1 MKKIRRKVNKP
12 LLYFVFFVFASVT
25 VGYAALSTTLSITG
39 KGTLSKNSW
48 DIHFENLVI
57 VDNGAS
63 AVTTAPT
70 IDSTKTKVSFNI
82 TLSKPGDSYEFTV
95 DAVNK
100 GTIDAMLSGFSATS
114 LTTNQQKY
122 LTYTVTYGD
131 GATISTKDYLKKG
144 TSETIRV
151 RVRFRDD
158 LTATDLPSS
167 AETLNLIATLT
178 YVQADSTAKARSTP
192 SILCKRA
199 TTLHTTMCQGAPCLD
214 AGYRIESTHLE
225 VGKEITYGQLGTS
238 GKLAAGDAF
247 DCDVNGDGTYDSSTE
262 RFYYLTDLD
271 SNTATLIYYNFTYG
285 ENNTNGLMPP
295 SIYYNNNN
303 DLAYQTKNGPVT
315 AKNSLPSITD
325 WSNVSLVKP
334 IRNITNGS
342 GTTIVQNFSYSGYAA
357 RLVSRNEILASCP
370 NASTLNGVFACVF
383 LLESSTFDSP
393 SAIPPLYILTET
405 VYDDSTPYT
414 INAAD
419 GQLQNSTSG
428 GLKPVIEVPKS
439 RISY

>member
-63 AVTTAPT
+63 VVTTAPT

-114 LTTNQQKY
+114 LTTDQQKY

-151 RVRFRDD
+151 RVRFKDD

-167 AETLNLIATLT
+167 AETLNLTATFV
-178 YVQADSTAKARSTP
+178 YVQADSTAKERAKP
-192 SILCKRA
+192 SILCIRDNTA
-199 TTLHTTMCQGAPCLD
+199 TSEDLM
-214 AGYRIESTHLE
+214 
-225 VGKEITYGQLGTS
+225 LGD
-238 GKLAAGDAF
+238 KLY
-247 DCDVNGDGTYDSSTE
+247 CDVNGDGTYNESTE
-262 RFYYLTDLD
+262 IFYYLKDLD
-271 SNTATLIYYNFTYG
+271 SDSTSAVLIY
-285 ENNTNGLMPP
+285 NNVTSSDYVAYSKTNTL
-295 SIYYNNNN
+295 
-303 DLAYQTKNGPVT
+303 NGPT
-315 AKNSLPSITD
+315 IASKYLPTISE
-325 WSNVSLVKP
+325 WPNVSLTKA
-334 IRNITNGS
+334 IRDIKSQDSDFIIKGFN
-342 GTTIVQNFSYSGYAA
+342 YSGYAA
-357 RLVSRNEILASCP
+357 RLPSLSEVESCANESNCPITGVIWLETPKTQSNALYLFAPSLGYNQIRDDDVTSLTAS
-370 NASTLNGVFACVF
+370 VM
-383 LLESSTFDSP
+383 
-393 SAIPPLYILTET
+393 
-405 VYDDSTPYT
+405 
-414 INAAD
+414 
-419 GQLQNSTSG
+419 
-428 GLKPVIEVPKS
+428 PVIEVPKS

>member
-63 AVTTAPT
+63 VVTTAPT

-82 TLSKPGDSYEFTV
+82 TLSKPGDTYEFTV

-114 LTTNQQKY
+114 LTTDQQKY
-122 LTYTVTYGD
+122 LTYTVTYSD

-151 RVRFRDD
+151 RVRFKDD

-167 AETLNLIATLT
+167 AETLNLTATFV
-178 YVQADSTAKARSTP
+178 YVQADSTAKERAKP
-192 SILCKRA
+192 SILCIRDNTA
-199 TTLHTTMCQGAPCLD
+199 TSEDLM
-214 AGYRIESTHLE
+214 
-225 VGKEITYGQLGTS
+225 LGD
-238 GKLAAGDAF
+238 KLY
-247 DCDVNGDGTYDSSTE
+247 CDVNGDGTYNESTE
-262 RFYYLTDLD
+262 IFYYLKDLD
-271 SNTATLIYYNFTYG
+271 SDFTSAVLIY
-285 ENNTNGLMPP
+285 NNVTSPDYVAYSKTNTL
-295 SIYYNNNN
+295 
-303 DLAYQTKNGPVT
+303 NGPT
-315 AKNSLPSITD
+315 IASKYLPTISE
-325 WSNVSLVKP
+325 WPNVSLTKA
-334 IRNITNGS
+334 IRDIKSQDSDFIIKGFN
-342 GTTIVQNFSYSGYAA
+342 YSGYAA
-357 RLVSRNEILASCP
+357 RLPSLSEVESCANESNCPITGVIWLETPQTQSNALYLFALALGY
-370 NASTLNGVFACVF
+370 NQ
-383 LLESSTFDSP
+383 
-393 SAIPPLYILTET
+393 IR
-405 VYDDSTPYT
+405 YDDV
-414 INAAD
+414 
-419 GQLQNSTSG
+419 TS
-428 GLKPVIEVPKS
+428 LTASVMPVIEVPKS

>member
-63 AVTTAPT
+63 VVTTAPT

-82 TLSKPGDSYEFTV
+82 TLSKPGDTYEFTV

-114 LTTNQQKY
+114 LTTDQQKY
-122 LTYTVTYGD
+122 LTYTVTYSD

-167 AETLNLIATLT
+167 AETLNLTATLV

-199 TTLHTTMCQGAPCLD
+199 D
-214 AGYRIESTHLE
+214 SSS
-225 VGKEITYGQLGTS
+225 GTS
-238 GKLAAGDAF
+238 GKLTLADKF
-247 DCDVNGDGTYDSSTE
+247 YCDVNGDGTADSSTE
-262 RFYYLTDLD
+262 VFYYITDLD
-271 SNTATLIYYNFTYG
+271 SNTAILLYG
-285 ENNTNGLMPP
+285 SYISSGLVKYGTNV
-295 SIYYNNNN
+295 N
-303 DLAYQTKNGPVT
+303 NGPT
-315 AKNSLPSITD
+315 IARSYLPTTSD
-325 WSNVSLVKP
+325 WSNVSLSNPV
-334 IRNITNGS
+334 RNISN
-342 GTTIVQNFSYSGYAA
+342 IVNFSYSGYAA
-357 RLVSRNEILASCP
+357 RLPSKSEIELCVDNNENEVFFPVSGTNYPVFWLEDIYDQN
-370 NASTLNGVFACVF
+370 NAYYLYNQTPENHFITHQNISTG
-383 LLESSTFDSP
+383 T
-393 SAIPPLYILTET
+393 
-405 VYDDSTPYT
+405 
-414 INAAD
+414 AAV
-419 GQLQNSTSG
+419 
-428 GLKPVIEVPKS
+428 KPVIEVPKS

>member
-63 AVTTAPT
+63 VVTTAPT

-114 LTTNQQKY
+114 LTTDQQKY
-122 LTYTVTYGD
+122 LTYTVTYSD

-151 RVRFRDD
+151 RVRFKDD
-158 LTATDLPSS
+158 LSATDLPSS
-167 AETLNLIATLT
+167 AETLNLTATFV
-178 YVQADSTAKARSTP
+178 YVQADSTAKERAKP
-192 SILCKRA
+192 SILCIRDNTA
-199 TTLHTTMCQGAPCLD
+199 TSEDLM
-214 AGYRIESTHLE
+214 
-225 VGKEITYGQLGTS
+225 LGD
-238 GKLAAGDAF
+238 KLY
-247 DCDVNGDGTYDSSTE
+247 CDVNGDGTYNESTE
-262 RFYYLTDLD
+262 IFYYLKDLD
-271 SNTATLIYYNFTYG
+271 SDSTSAVLIY
-285 ENNTNGLMPP
+285 NNVTSSDYVAYSKTNTL
-295 SIYYNNNN
+295 
-303 DLAYQTKNGPVT
+303 NGPT
-315 AKNSLPSITD
+315 IASKYLPTISE
-325 WSNVSLVKP
+325 WPNVSLTKA
-334 IRNITNGS
+334 IRDIKSQDSDFIIKGFN
-342 GTTIVQNFSYSGYAA
+342 YSGYAA
-357 RLVSRNEILASCP
+357 RLPSLSEVESCANESNCPITGVIWLETPKTQSNALYLFAPSLGYNQIRDDDVTSLTAS
-370 NASTLNGVFACVF
+370 VM
-383 LLESSTFDSP
+383 
-393 SAIPPLYILTET
+393 
-405 VYDDSTPYT
+405 
-414 INAAD
+414 
-419 GQLQNSTSG
+419 
-428 GLKPVIEVPKS
+428 PVIEVPKS

>member
-82 TLSKPGDSYEFTV
+82 TLSKPGDTYEFTV

-100 GTIDAMLSGFSATS
+100 GTIDAMLSGFSTTS
-114 LTTNQQKY
+114 LTADQQKY

-158 LTATDLPSS
+158 LTSADLPSS
-167 AETLNLIATLT
+167 AETLNLTATLV
-178 YVQADSTAKARSTP
+178 YVQADSTAKERAKP
-192 SILCKRA
+192 SILCIRDNTA
-199 TTLHTTMCQGAPCLD
+199 TSEDLM
-214 AGYRIESTHLE
+214 
-225 VGKEITYGQLGTS
+225 LGD
-238 GKLAAGDAF
+238 KLY
-247 DCDVNGDGTYDSSTE
+247 CDVNGDGTYNESTE
-262 RFYYLTDLD
+262 IFYYLKDLD
-271 SNTATLIYYNFTYG
+271 SDSTSAVLIY
-285 ENNTNGLMPP
+285 NNVTSSDYVAYSKTNTL
-295 SIYYNNNN
+295 
-303 DLAYQTKNGPVT
+303 NGPT
-315 AKNSLPSITD
+315 IASKYLPTISE
-325 WSNVSLVKP
+325 WPNVSLTKA
-334 IRNITNGS
+334 IRDIKSQDSDFIIKGFN
-342 GTTIVQNFSYSGYAA
+342 YSGYAA
-357 RLVSRNEILASCP
+357 RLPSLSEVESCANESNCPITGVIWLETPKTQSNALYLFAPSLGYNQIRDDDVTSLTAS
-370 NASTLNGVFACVF
+370 VM
-383 LLESSTFDSP
+383 
-393 SAIPPLYILTET
+393 
-405 VYDDSTPYT
+405 
-414 INAAD
+414 
-419 GQLQNSTSG
+419 
-428 GLKPVIEVPKS
+428 PVIEVPKS

>member
-63 AVTTAPT
+63 VVTTAPT

-82 TLSKPGDSYEFTV
+82 TLSKPGDTYEFTV

-114 LTTNQQKY
+114 LTTYQQKY
-122 LTYTVTYGD
+122 LTYTVTYSD

-151 RVRFRDD
+151 RVRFKDD

-167 AETLNLIATLT
+167 AETLNLTATFV
-178 YVQADSTAKARSTP
+178 YVQADSTAKERAKP
-192 SILCKRA
+192 SILCIRDNTA
-199 TTLHTTMCQGAPCLD
+199 TSEDLM
-214 AGYRIESTHLE
+214 
-225 VGKEITYGQLGTS
+225 LGD
-238 GKLAAGDAF
+238 KLY
-247 DCDVNGDGTYDSSTE
+247 CDVNGDGTYNESTE
-262 RFYYLTDLD
+262 IFYYLKDLD
-271 SNTATLIYYNFTYG
+271 SDSTSAVLIY
-285 ENNTNGLMPP
+285 NNVTSPDYVAYSKTNTL
-295 SIYYNNNN
+295 
-303 DLAYQTKNGPVT
+303 NGPT
-315 AKNSLPSITD
+315 IASKYLPTISE
-325 WSNVSLVKP
+325 WPNVSLTKA
-334 IRNITNGS
+334 IRDIKSQDSDFIIKGFN
-342 GTTIVQNFSYSGYAA
+342 YSGYAA
-357 RLVSRNEILASCP
+357 RLPSLSEVESCANESNCPITGVIWLETPKTQSNALYLFAPALGYNQIRNDDVTSLTAS
-370 NASTLNGVFACVF
+370 VM
-383 LLESSTFDSP
+383 
-393 SAIPPLYILTET
+393 
-405 VYDDSTPYT
+405 
-414 INAAD
+414 
-419 GQLQNSTSG
+419 
-428 GLKPVIEVPKS
+428 PVIEVPKS

>member
-57 VDNGAS
+57 VGNGAS

-114 LTTNQQKY
+114 LTTDQQKY
-122 LTYTVTYGD
+122 LTYTVTYSD

-151 RVRFRDD
+151 RVRFKDD
-158 LTATDLPSS
+158 LSATDLPSS
-167 AETLNLIATLT
+167 AETLNLTATFV
-178 YVQADSTAKARSTP
+178 YVQADSTAKERAKP
-192 SILCKRA
+192 SILCIRDNTA
-199 TTLHTTMCQGAPCLD
+199 TSEDLM
-214 AGYRIESTHLE
+214 
-225 VGKEITYGQLGTS
+225 LGD
-238 GKLAAGDAF
+238 KLY
-247 DCDVNGDGTYDSSTE
+247 CDVNGDGTYNESTE
-262 RFYYLTDLD
+262 IFYYLKDLD
-271 SNTATLIYYNFTYG
+271 SDSTSAVLIY
-285 ENNTNGLMPP
+285 NNVTSSDYVAYSKTNTL
-295 SIYYNNNN
+295 
-303 DLAYQTKNGPVT
+303 NGPT
-315 AKNSLPSITD
+315 IASKYLPTISE
-325 WSNVSLVKP
+325 WPNVSLTKA
-334 IRNITNGS
+334 IRDIKSQDSDFIIKGFN
-342 GTTIVQNFSYSGYAA
+342 YSGYAA
-357 RLVSRNEILASCP
+357 RLPSLSEVESCANESNCP
-370 NASTLNGVFACVF
+370 ITGVIWLETPMTQSNALYLFA
-383 LLESSTFDSP
+383 P
-393 SAIPPLYILTET
+393 SLRYNQIR
-405 VYDDSTPYT
+405 YDDV
-414 INAAD
+414 
-419 GQLQNSTSG
+419 TS
-428 GLKPVIEVPKS
+428 LTASVMPVIEVPKS

>member
-63 AVTTAPT
+63 VVTTAPT

-82 TLSKPGDSYEFTV
+82 TLSKPGDAYEFTV

-114 LTTNQQKY
+114 LTADQQKY

-151 RVRFRDD
+151 KVRFKED
-158 LTATDLPSS
+158 LTSADLPSS
-167 AETLNLIATLT
+167 AETLNLTATFV
-178 YVQADSTAKARSTP
+178 YVQADSTAKERAKP
-192 SILCKRA
+192 SILCIRDNTA
-199 TTLHTTMCQGAPCLD
+199 TSEDLM
-214 AGYRIESTHLE
+214 
-225 VGKEITYGQLGTS
+225 LGD
-238 GKLAAGDAF
+238 KLY
-247 DCDVNGDGTYDSSTE
+247 CDVNGDGTYNESTE
-262 RFYYLTDLD
+262 IFYYLKDLD
-271 SNTATLIYYNFTYG
+271 SDSTSAVLIY
-285 ENNTNGLMPP
+285 NNVTSPDYVAYSKTNTL
-295 SIYYNNNN
+295 
-303 DLAYQTKNGPVT
+303 NGPT
-315 AKNSLPSITD
+315 IASKYLPTISE
-325 WSNVSLVKP
+325 WPNVSLTKA
-334 IRNITNGS
+334 IRDIKSQDSDFIIKDFN
-342 GTTIVQNFSYSGYAA
+342 YSGYAA
-357 RLVSRNEILASCP
+357 RLPSLSEVESCANEGNCP
-370 NASTLNGVFACVF
+370 ITGVIWLETPNTQSNALYLFAPA
-383 LLESSTFDSP
+383 LGYNQ
-393 SAIPPLYILTET
+393 IR
-405 VYDDSTPYT
+405 YDDV
-414 INAAD
+414 
-419 GQLQNSTSG
+419 TS
-428 GLKPVIEVPKS
+428 LTASVMPVIEVPKS

>member
-63 AVTTAPT
+63 VVTTAPT

-82 TLSKPGDSYEFTV
+82 TLSKPGDTYEFTV

-114 LTTNQQKY
+114 LTTDQQKY
-122 LTYTVTYGD
+122 LTYTVTYSD

-151 RVRFRDD
+151 RVRFKDD

-167 AETLNLIATLT
+167 AETLNLTATFV
-178 YVQADSTAKARSTP
+178 YVQADSTAKERAKP
-192 SILCKRA
+192 SILCIRDNTA
-199 TTLHTTMCQGAPCLD
+199 TSEDLM
-214 AGYRIESTHLE
+214 
-225 VGKEITYGQLGTS
+225 LGD
-238 GKLAAGDAF
+238 KLY
-247 DCDVNGDGTYDSSTE
+247 CDVNGDGTYNESTE
-262 RFYYLTDLD
+262 IFYYLKDLD
-271 SNTATLIYYNFTYG
+271 SDSTSAVLIY
-285 ENNTNGLMPP
+285 NNVTSSDYVAYSKTNTL
-295 SIYYNNNN
+295 
-303 DLAYQTKNGPVT
+303 NGPT
-315 AKNSLPSITD
+315 IASKYLPTISE
-325 WSNVSLVKP
+325 WPNVSLTKA
-334 IRNITNGS
+334 IRDIKSPNSKGFN
-342 GTTIVQNFSYSGYAA
+342 YSGYAA
-357 RLVSRNEILASCP
+357 RLPSLSEVESCANESNCPITGVIWLETPKTQSNALYLFAPALGYNQIKDDDVTSLTAS
-370 NASTLNGVFACVF
+370 VM
-383 LLESSTFDSP
+383 
-393 SAIPPLYILTET
+393 
-405 VYDDSTPYT
+405 
-414 INAAD
+414 
-419 GQLQNSTSG
+419 
-428 GLKPVIEVPKS
+428 PVIEVPKS

>member
-63 AVTTAPT
+63 VVTTAPT

-82 TLSKPGDSYEFTV
+82 TLSKPGDAYEFTV

-114 LTTNQQKY
+114 LTTDQQKY
-122 LTYTVTYGD
+122 LTYTVTYSD

-151 RVRFRDD
+151 RVRFKDD

-167 AETLNLIATLT
+167 AETLNLTATFV
-178 YVQADSTAKARSTP
+178 YVQADSTAKERAKP
-192 SILCKRA
+192 SILCIRDNTA
-199 TTLHTTMCQGAPCLD
+199 TSEDLM
-214 AGYRIESTHLE
+214 
-225 VGKEITYGQLGTS
+225 LGD
-238 GKLAAGDAF
+238 KLY
-247 DCDVNGDGTYDSSTE
+247 CDVNGDGTYNESTE
-262 RFYYLTDLD
+262 IFYYLKDLD
-271 SNTATLIYYNFTYG
+271 SDSTSAVLIY
-285 ENNTNGLMPP
+285 NNVTSSDYVAYSKTNTL
-295 SIYYNNNN
+295 
-303 DLAYQTKNGPVT
+303 NGPT
-315 AKNSLPSITD
+315 IASKYLPTISE
-325 WSNVSLVKP
+325 WPNVSLTKA
-334 IRNITNGS
+334 IRDIKSPNSDFIIKGFN
-342 GTTIVQNFSYSGYAA
+342 YSGYAA
-357 RLVSRNEILASCP
+357 RLPSLSEVESCANESNCPITGVIWLETPKTQSNALYLFAPALGYNQIRDDDVTSLTAS
-370 NASTLNGVFACVF
+370 V
-383 LLESSTFDSP
+383 
-393 SAIPPLYILTET
+393 I
-405 VYDDSTPYT
+405 
-414 INAAD
+414 
-419 GQLQNSTSG
+419 
-428 GLKPVIEVPKS
+428 PVIEVPKS

>member
-63 AVTTAPT
+63 KITTAPT

-82 TLSKPGDSYEFTV
+82 TLSKPGDTYEFTV

-114 LTTNQQKY
+114 LTTDQQKY
-122 LTYTVTYGD
+122 LTYTVTYSD

-167 AETLNLIATLT
+167 AETLNLTATFV

-199 TTLHTTMCQGAPCLD
+199 D
-214 AGYRIESTHLE
+214 SSS
-225 VGKEITYGQLGTS
+225 GTS
-238 GKLAAGDAF
+238 GTLTLSEKF
-247 DCDVNGDGTYDSSTE
+247 YCDVNGDGIYHTTNE
-262 RFYYLTDLD
+262 VFYYITDLD
-271 SNTATLIYYNFTYG
+271 SNTAVLLYG
-285 ENNTNGLMPP
+285 SYTSGLVKYGTNV
-295 SIYYNNNN
+295 N
-303 DLAYQTKNGPVT
+303 NGPT
-315 AKNSLPSITD
+315 IARSYLPTTSD
-325 WSNVSLVKP
+325 WSNVSLSNP
-334 IRNITNGS
+334 IRI
-342 GTTIVQNFSYSGYAA
+342 
-357 RLVSRNEILASCP
+357 LVI
-370 NASTLNGVFACVF
+370 
-383 LLESSTFDSP
+383 
-393 SAIPPLYILTET
+393 
-405 VYDDSTPYT
+405 
-414 INAAD
+414 
-419 GQLQNSTSG
+419 
-428 GLKPVIEVPKS
+428 
-439 RISY
+439 

>member
-114 LTTNQQKY
+114 LTTDQQKY

-158 LTATDLPSS
+158 LTSADLPSS
-167 AETLNLIATLT
+167 AETLNLTATFV
-178 YVQADSTAKARSTP
+178 YVQADSTAKERAKP
-192 SILCKRA
+192 SILCIRDNTA
-199 TTLHTTMCQGAPCLD
+199 TSEDLM
-214 AGYRIESTHLE
+214 
-225 VGKEITYGQLGTS
+225 LGD
-238 GKLAAGDAF
+238 KLY
-247 DCDVNGDGTYDSSTE
+247 CDVNGDGTYNESTE
-262 RFYYLTDLD
+262 IFYYLKDLD
-271 SNTATLIYYNFTYG
+271 SDSTSAVLIY
-285 ENNTNGLMPP
+285 NNVTSSDYVAYSKTNTL
-295 SIYYNNNN
+295 
-303 DLAYQTKNGPVT
+303 NGPT
-315 AKNSLPSITD
+315 IASKYLPTISE
-325 WSNVSLVKP
+325 WPNVSLTKA
-334 IRNITNGS
+334 IRDIKSQDSDFIIKGFN
-342 GTTIVQNFSYSGYAA
+342 YSGYAA
-357 RLVSRNEILASCP
+357 RLPSLSEVESCANESNCPITGVIWLETPKTQSNALYLFAPSLGYNQIRDDDVTSLTAS
-370 NASTLNGVFACVF
+370 VM
-383 LLESSTFDSP
+383 
-393 SAIPPLYILTET
+393 
-405 VYDDSTPYT
+405 
-414 INAAD
+414 
-419 GQLQNSTSG
+419 
-428 GLKPVIEVPKS
+428 PVIEVPKS

>member
-82 TLSKPGDSYEFTV
+82 TLSKPGDTYEFTV

-114 LTTNQQKY
+114 LTTDQQKY
-122 LTYTVTYGD
+122 LTYTVTYSD

-151 RVRFRDD
+151 RVRFKDD

-167 AETLNLIATLT
+167 AETLNLTATFV
-178 YVQADSTAKARSTP
+178 YVQADSTAKE
-192 SILCKRA
+192 RA
-199 TTLHTTMCQGAPCLD
+199 KHSCIRDNTATSEDLM
-214 AGYRIESTHLE
+214 
-225 VGKEITYGQLGTS
+225 LGD
-238 GKLAAGDAF
+238 KLY
-247 DCDVNGDGTYDSSTE
+247 CDVNGDGTYNESTE
-262 RFYYLTDLD
+262 IFYYLKDLD
-271 SNTATLIYYNFTYG
+271 SDSTSAVLIY
-285 ENNTNGLMPP
+285 NNVTSSDYVAYSKTNTL
-295 SIYYNNNN
+295 
-303 DLAYQTKNGPVT
+303 NGPT
-315 AKNSLPSITD
+315 IASKYLPTISE
-325 WSNVSLVKP
+325 WPNVSLTKA
-334 IRNITNGS
+334 IRDIKSPNSDFIIKGFN
-342 GTTIVQNFSYSGYAA
+342 YSGYAA
-357 RLVSRNEILASCP
+357 RLPSLSEVESCANESNCPITGVIWLETPKTQSNALYLFAPALGYNQIRDDDVTSLTAS
-370 NASTLNGVFACVF
+370 VM
-383 LLESSTFDSP
+383 
-393 SAIPPLYILTET
+393 
-405 VYDDSTPYT
+405 
-414 INAAD
+414 
-419 GQLQNSTSG
+419 
-428 GLKPVIEVPKS
+428 PVIEVPKS

>member
-114 LTTNQQKY
+114 LTADQQKY

-151 RVRFRDD
+151 KVRFKEDLASAD
-158 LTATDLPSS
+158 LPTSAATLNLTATLV
-167 AETLNLIATLT
+167 

-199 TTLHTTMCQGAPCLD
+199 TTLHTEKCGTGATCVS
-214 AGYRIESTHLE
+214 AGYTANSD
-225 VGKEITYGQLGTS
+225 ITYGQLGTS
-238 GKLAAGDAF
+238 GKLTAGDAF
-247 DCDVNGDGTYDSSTE
+247 DCDVNGDGTYDASSE
-262 RFYYLTDLD
+262 RFYYLTDLN
-271 SNTATLIYYNFTYG
+271 SNTAILIYYLFTYNG
-285 ENNTNGLMPP
+285 YNTYGNAPNV
-295 SIYYNNNN
+295 YYNSNY
-303 DLAYQTKNGPVT
+303 LPSFYTKAGPVT
-315 AKNSLPSITD
+315 AVLSLPKESE
-325 WSNVSLVKP
+325 WSNVSLVNP
-334 IRNITNGS
+334 IRNITNGNGTVVVS
-342 GTTIVQNFSYSGYAA
+342 GFSYSGYAA
-357 RLVSRNEILASCP
+357 RLPSKNEIVASCP
-370 NASTLNGVFACVF
+370 TSETLYGIDKCQF
-383 LLESSTFDSP
+383 LLENSSYSTGHPIKD
-393 SAIPPLYILTET
+393 IMTET
-405 VYDDSTPYT
+405 IDNDSAVWT
-414 INAAD
+414 INVAGRQMQSAVYA
-419 GQLQNSTSG
+419 
-428 GLKPVIEVPKS
+428 GLKPVIEVPKT
-439 RISY
+439 RMSY

>member
-63 AVTTAPT
+63 VVTTAPT

-82 TLSKPGDSYEFTV
+82 TLSKPGDAYEFTV

-114 LTTNQQKY
+114 LTADQQKY

-151 RVRFRDD
+151 KVRFKED
-158 LTATDLPSS
+158 LTSADLPSS
-167 AETLNLIATLT
+167 AETLNLTATFV
-178 YVQADSTAKARSTP
+178 YVQADSTAKERAKP
-192 SILCKRA
+192 SILCIRDNTA
-199 TTLHTTMCQGAPCLD
+199 TSEDLM
-214 AGYRIESTHLE
+214 
-225 VGKEITYGQLGTS
+225 LGD
-238 GKLAAGDAF
+238 KLY
-247 DCDVNGDGTYDSSTE
+247 CDVNGDGTYNESTE
-262 RFYYLTDLD
+262 IFYYLKDLD
-271 SNTATLIYYNFTYG
+271 SDSTSAVLIY
-285 ENNTNGLMPP
+285 NNVTSPDYVAYSKTNTL
-295 SIYYNNNN
+295 
-303 DLAYQTKNGPVT
+303 NGPT
-315 AKNSLPSITD
+315 IASKYLPTISE
-325 WSNVSLVKP
+325 WPNVSLTKA
-334 IRNITNGS
+334 IRDIKSQDSDFIIKDFN
-342 GTTIVQNFSYSGYAA
+342 YSGYAA
-357 RLVSRNEILASCP
+357 RLPSLSEVESCANESNCPITGVIWLETPKTQSNALYLFAPSLGYNQIRYGDVTSLTAS
-370 NASTLNGVFACVF
+370 VM
-383 LLESSTFDSP
+383 
-393 SAIPPLYILTET
+393 
-405 VYDDSTPYT
+405 
-414 INAAD
+414 
-419 GQLQNSTSG
+419 
-428 GLKPVIEVPKS
+428 PVIEVPKS

>member
-63 AVTTAPT
+63 VVTTAPT

-114 LTTNQQKY
+114 LTTDQQKY

-151 RVRFRDD
+151 RVRFKDD

-167 AETLNLIATLT
+167 AETLNLTATFV
-178 YVQADSTAKARSTP
+178 YVQADSTAKERAKP
-192 SILCKRA
+192 SILCIRDNTA
-199 TTLHTTMCQGAPCLD
+199 TSEDLM
-214 AGYRIESTHLE
+214 
-225 VGKEITYGQLGTS
+225 LGD
-238 GKLAAGDAF
+238 KLY
-247 DCDVNGDGTYDSSTE
+247 CDVNGDGTYNESTE
-262 RFYYLTDLD
+262 IFYYLKDLD
-271 SNTATLIYYNFTYG
+271 SDSTSAVLIY
-285 ENNTNGLMPP
+285 NNVTSPDYVAYSKTNTL
-295 SIYYNNNN
+295 
-303 DLAYQTKNGPVT
+303 NGPT
-315 AKNSLPSITD
+315 IASKYLPTISE
-325 WSNVSLVKP
+325 WPNVSLTKA
-334 IRNITNGS
+334 IRDIKS
-342 GTTIVQNFSYSGYAA
+342 QNSDFIIKGFNYSGYAA
-357 RLVSRNEILASCP
+357 RLPSLSEVESCANESNCPITGVIWLETPKTQSNALYLFAPSLGYNQIRDDDVTSLTAS
-370 NASTLNGVFACVF
+370 VM
-383 LLESSTFDSP
+383 
-393 SAIPPLYILTET
+393 
-405 VYDDSTPYT
+405 
-414 INAAD
+414 
-419 GQLQNSTSG
+419 
-428 GLKPVIEVPKS
+428 PVIEVPKS

>member
-63 AVTTAPT
+63 VVTTAPT

-114 LTTNQQKY
+114 LTTDQQKY

-151 RVRFRDD
+151 RVRFKDD

-167 AETLNLIATLT
+167 AETLNLTATFV
-178 YVQADSTAKARSTP
+178 YVQADSTAKERAKP
-192 SILCKRA
+192 SILCIRDNTA
-199 TTLHTTMCQGAPCLD
+199 TSEDLM
-214 AGYRIESTHLE
+214 
-225 VGKEITYGQLGTS
+225 LGD
-238 GKLAAGDAF
+238 KLY
-247 DCDVNGDGTYDSSTE
+247 CDVNGDGTYNESTE
-262 RFYYLTDLD
+262 IFYYLKDLD
-271 SNTATLIYYNFTYG
+271 SDSTSAVLIY
-285 ENNTNGLMPP
+285 NNVTSPDYVAYSKTNTL
-295 SIYYNNNN
+295 
-303 DLAYQTKNGPVT
+303 NGPT
-315 AKNSLPSITD
+315 IASKYLPTISE
-325 WSNVSLVKP
+325 WPNVSLTKA
-334 IRNITNGS
+334 IRDIKS
-342 GTTIVQNFSYSGYAA
+342 QNSDFIIKGFNYSGYAA
-357 RLVSRNEILASCP
+357 RLPSLSEVESCANESNCP
-370 NASTLNGVFACVF
+370 ITGVIWLETPKTQSNALYLFALV
-383 LLESSTFDSP
+383 LGYNQ
-393 SAIPPLYILTET
+393 IR
-405 VYDDSTPYT
+405 YDDV
-414 INAAD
+414 
-419 GQLQNSTSG
+419 TS
-428 GLKPVIEVPKS
+428 LTASVMPVIEVPKS

>member
-63 AVTTAPT
+63 VVTTAPT

-122 LTYTVTYGD
+122 LTYTVTYSD

-151 RVRFRDD
+151 RVRFKDD

-167 AETLNLIATLT
+167 AETLNLTATFV
-178 YVQADSTAKARSTP
+178 YVQADSTAKERAKP
-192 SILCKRA
+192 SILCIRDNTA
-199 TTLHTTMCQGAPCLD
+199 TSEDLM
-214 AGYRIESTHLE
+214 
-225 VGKEITYGQLGTS
+225 LGD
-238 GKLAAGDAF
+238 KLY
-247 DCDVNGDGTYDSSTE
+247 CDVNGDGTYNESTE
-262 RFYYLTDLD
+262 IFYYLKDLD
-271 SNTATLIYYNFTYG
+271 SDSTSAVLIY
-285 ENNTNGLMPP
+285 NNVTSSDYVAYSKTNTL
-295 SIYYNNNN
+295 
-303 DLAYQTKNGPVT
+303 NGPT
-315 AKNSLPSITD
+315 IASKYLPTISE
-325 WSNVSLVKP
+325 WPNVSLTKA
-334 IRNITNGS
+334 IRDIKSPNSDFIIKGFN
-342 GTTIVQNFSYSGYAA
+342 YSGYAA
-357 RLVSRNEILASCP
+357 RLPSLSEVESCANESNCPITGVIWLETPKTQSNALYLFAPALGYNQIRDDDVTSLTAS
-370 NASTLNGVFACVF
+370 VM
-383 LLESSTFDSP
+383 
-393 SAIPPLYILTET
+393 
-405 VYDDSTPYT
+405 
-414 INAAD
+414 
-419 GQLQNSTSG
+419 
-428 GLKPVIEVPKS
+428 PVIEVPKS

>member
-82 TLSKPGDSYEFTV
+82 TLSKPGDTYEFTV

-114 LTTNQQKY
+114 LTTYQQKY
-122 LTYTVTYGD
+122 LTYTVTYSD

-151 RVRFRDD
+151 RVRFKDD

-167 AETLNLIATLT
+167 AETLNLTATFV
-178 YVQADSTAKARSTP
+178 YVQADSTAKERAKP
-192 SILCKRA
+192 SILCIRDNTA
-199 TTLHTTMCQGAPCLD
+199 TSEDLM
-214 AGYRIESTHLE
+214 
-225 VGKEITYGQLGTS
+225 LGD
-238 GKLAAGDAF
+238 KLY
-247 DCDVNGDGTYDSSTE
+247 CDVNGDGTYNESTE
-262 RFYYLTDLD
+262 IFYYLKDLD
-271 SNTATLIYYNFTYG
+271 SDSTSAVLIY
-285 ENNTNGLMPP
+285 NNVTSSDYVAYSKTNTL
-295 SIYYNNNN
+295 
-303 DLAYQTKNGPVT
+303 NGPT
-315 AKNSLPSITD
+315 IASKYLPTISE
-325 WSNVSLVKP
+325 WPNVSLTKA
-334 IRNITNGS
+334 IRDIKSPNSDFIIKGFN
-342 GTTIVQNFSYSGYAA
+342 YSGYAA
-357 RLVSRNEILASCP
+357 RLPSLSEVESCANESNCPITGVIWLETPKTQSNALYLFAPALGYNKIRDDDVTSLTAS
-370 NASTLNGVFACVF
+370 VM
-383 LLESSTFDSP
+383 
-393 SAIPPLYILTET
+393 
-405 VYDDSTPYT
+405 
-414 INAAD
+414 
-419 GQLQNSTSG
+419 
-428 GLKPVIEVPKS
+428 PVIEVPKS

>member
-63 AVTTAPT
+63 VVTTAPT

-82 TLSKPGDSYEFTV
+82 TLSKPGDTYEFTV

-114 LTTNQQKY
+114 LTTDQQKY
-122 LTYTVTYGD
+122 LTYTVTYSD

-158 LTATDLPSS
+158 LTSADLPSS
-167 AETLNLIATLT
+167 AETLNLTATLV
-178 YVQADSTAKARSTP
+178 YVQADSTAKERAKP
-192 SILCKRA
+192 SILCIRDNTA
-199 TTLHTTMCQGAPCLD
+199 TSEDLM
-214 AGYRIESTHLE
+214 
-225 VGKEITYGQLGTS
+225 LGD
-238 GKLAAGDAF
+238 KLY
-247 DCDVNGDGTYDSSTE
+247 CDVNGDGTYNESTE
-262 RFYYLTDLD
+262 IFYYLKDLD
-271 SNTATLIYYNFTYG
+271 SDSTSAVLIY
-285 ENNTNGLMPP
+285 NNVTSSDYVAYSKTNTL
-295 SIYYNNNN
+295 
-303 DLAYQTKNGPVT
+303 NGPT
-315 AKNSLPSITD
+315 IASKYLPTISE
-325 WSNVSLVKP
+325 WPNVSLTKA
-334 IRNITNGS
+334 IRDIKSQDSDFIIKGFN
-342 GTTIVQNFSYSGYAA
+342 YSGYAA
-357 RLVSRNEILASCP
+357 RLPSLSEVESCANESNCPITGVIWLETPNTQSNALYLFAPALGFNQIRDYDVTSLTAS
-370 NASTLNGVFACVF
+370 VM
-383 LLESSTFDSP
+383 
-393 SAIPPLYILTET
+393 
-405 VYDDSTPYT
+405 
-414 INAAD
+414 
-419 GQLQNSTSG
+419 
-428 GLKPVIEVPKS
+428 PVIEVPKS

>member
-82 TLSKPGDSYEFTV
+82 TLSKPGDTYEFTV

-114 LTTNQQKY
+114 LTTDQQKY
-122 LTYTVTYGD
+122 LTYTVTYSD

-151 RVRFRDD
+151 RVRFKDD

-167 AETLNLIATLT
+167 AETLNLTATFV
-178 YVQADSTAKARSTP
+178 YVQADSTAKERAKP
-192 SILCKRA
+192 SILCIRDNTA
-199 TTLHTTMCQGAPCLD
+199 TSEDLM
-214 AGYRIESTHLE
+214 
-225 VGKEITYGQLGTS
+225 LGD
-238 GKLAAGDAF
+238 KLY
-247 DCDVNGDGTYDSSTE
+247 CDVNGDGTYNESTE
-262 RFYYLTDLD
+262 IFYYLKDLD
-271 SNTATLIYYNFTYG
+271 SDSTSAVLIY
-285 ENNTNGLMPP
+285 NNVTSSDYVAYSKTNTL
-295 SIYYNNNN
+295 
-303 DLAYQTKNGPVT
+303 NGPT
-315 AKNSLPSITD
+315 IASKYLPTISE
-325 WSNVSLVKP
+325 WPNVSLTKA
-334 IRNITNGS
+334 IRDIKSPNSDFIIKGFN
-342 GTTIVQNFSYSGYAA
+342 YSGYAA
-357 RLVSRNEILASCP
+357 RLPSLSEVESCANESNCPITGVIWLETPKTQSNALYLFATALGYNQIRDDDVTSLTAS
-370 NASTLNGVFACVF
+370 VM
-383 LLESSTFDSP
+383 
-393 SAIPPLYILTET
+393 
-405 VYDDSTPYT
+405 
-414 INAAD
+414 
-419 GQLQNSTSG
+419 
-428 GLKPVIEVPKS
+428 PVIEVPKS

>member
-63 AVTTAPT
+63 VVTTAPT
-70 IDSTKTKVSFNI
+70 IDSTKTKISFNI
-82 TLSKPGDSYEFTV
+82 TLSKPGDTYEFTV

-122 LTYTVTYGD
+122 LTYTVTYSD

-151 RVRFRDD
+151 KVRFKED
-158 LTATDLPSS
+158 LTSADLPTS
-167 AETLNLIATLT
+167 AATLNLTATLT
-178 YVQADSTAKARSTP
+178 YVQADSTAKARATASV
-192 SILCKRA
+192 LCKRA
-199 TTLHTTMCQGAPCLD
+199 TSLHSIT
-214 AGYRIESTHLE
+214 YESTTST
-225 VGKEITYGQLGTS
+225 VGQLGTS
-238 GKLAAGDAF
+238 GNLTLGDAF
-247 DCDVNGDGTYDSSTE
+247 DCDVNGDGTYSSTSE

-271 SNTATLIYYNFTYG
+271 SDSSAAVLLYTSPVAYNQEVGPAIAYSSKGYSYGPITARS
-285 ENNTNGLMPP
+285 GLPTP
-295 SIYYNNNN
+295 
-303 DLAYQTKNGPVT
+303 D
-315 AKNSLPSITD
+315 D
-325 WSNVSLVKP
+325 WPNVSLVKNV
-334 IRNITNGS
+334 RNITGFDS
-342 GTTIVQNFSYSGYAA
+342 SLQPSSIVVSSFSYSGYVA
-357 RLVSRNEILASCP
+357 RIPTITEISGCILDRTDTIINNGSVASNTLCPYILAENTTAATKNIP
-370 NASTLNGVFACVF
+370 NAWSLWLENINGNVVMKISLSRMAIDMTESAAGDGSTA
-383 LLESSTFDSP
+383 
-393 SAIPPLYILTET
+393 
-405 VYDDSTPYT
+405 
-414 INAAD
+414 
-419 GQLQNSTSG
+419 
-428 GLKPVIEVPKS
+428 LKPVIEVPKS

>member
-63 AVTTAPT
+63 VVTTAPT

-82 TLSKPGDSYEFTV
+82 TLSKPGDAYEFTV

-114 LTTNQQKY
+114 LTADQQKY

-151 RVRFRDD
+151 KVRFKED
-158 LTATDLPSS
+158 LTS
-167 AETLNLIATLT
+167 AETLNLTATFV
-178 YVQADSTAKARSTP
+178 YVQADSTAKERAKP
-192 SILCKRA
+192 SILCIRDNTA
-199 TTLHTTMCQGAPCLD
+199 TSEDLM
-214 AGYRIESTHLE
+214 
-225 VGKEITYGQLGTS
+225 LGD
-238 GKLAAGDAF
+238 KLY
-247 DCDVNGDGTYDSSTE
+247 CDVNGDGTYNESTE
-262 RFYYLTDLD
+262 IFYYLKDLD
-271 SNTATLIYYNFTYG
+271 SDSTSAVLIY
-285 ENNTNGLMPP
+285 NNVTSPDYVAYSKTNTL
-295 SIYYNNNN
+295 
-303 DLAYQTKNGPVT
+303 NGPT
-315 AKNSLPSITD
+315 IASKYLPTISE
-325 WSNVSLVKP
+325 WPNVSLTKA
-334 IRNITNGS
+334 IRDIKSQDSDFIIKDFN
-342 GTTIVQNFSYSGYAA
+342 YSGYAA
-357 RLVSRNEILASCP
+357 RLPSLSEVESCANEGNCPITGVIWLETPKTQSNALYLFAPALGYNQIRDDDVTSLTAS
-370 NASTLNGVFACVF
+370 VM
-383 LLESSTFDSP
+383 
-393 SAIPPLYILTET
+393 
-405 VYDDSTPYT
+405 
-414 INAAD
+414 
-419 GQLQNSTSG
+419 
-428 GLKPVIEVPKS
+428 PVIEVPKS

>member
-57 VDNGAS
+57 VGNGAS

-114 LTTNQQKY
+114 LTTYQQKY
-122 LTYTVTYGD
+122 LTYTVTYSD

-151 RVRFRDD
+151 RVRFKDD
-158 LTATDLPSS
+158 LSATDLPSS
-167 AETLNLIATLT
+167 AETLNLTATFR
-178 YVQADSTAKARSTP
+178 YVQADSTAKERAKP
-192 SILCKRA
+192 SILCIRDNTA
-199 TTLHTTMCQGAPCLD
+199 TSEDLM
-214 AGYRIESTHLE
+214 
-225 VGKEITYGQLGTS
+225 LGD
-238 GKLAAGDAF
+238 KLY
-247 DCDVNGDGTYDSSTE
+247 CDVNGDGTYNESTE
-262 RFYYLTDLD
+262 IFYYLKDLD
-271 SNTATLIYYNFTYG
+271 SDSTSAVLIY
-285 ENNTNGLMPP
+285 NNVTSSDYVAYSKTNTL
-295 SIYYNNNN
+295 
-303 DLAYQTKNGPVT
+303 NGPT
-315 AKNSLPSITD
+315 IASKYLPTISE
-325 WSNVSLVKP
+325 WPNVSLTKA
-334 IRNITNGS
+334 IRDIKSQDSDFIIKGFN
-342 GTTIVQNFSYSGYAA
+342 YSGYAA
-357 RLVSRNEILASCP
+357 RLPSLSEVESCANESNCP
-370 NASTLNGVFACVF
+370 ITGVIWLETPKTQSNALYLFA
-383 LLESSTFDSP
+383 P
-393 SAIPPLYILTET
+393 SLGYNQIR
-405 VYDDSTPYT
+405 YDDV
-414 INAAD
+414 
-419 GQLQNSTSG
+419 TS
-428 GLKPVIEVPKS
+428 LTASVMPVIEVPKS

>member
-82 TLSKPGDSYEFTV
+82 TLSKPGDTYEFTV

-114 LTTNQQKY
+114 LTTDQQKY
-122 LTYTVTYGD
+122 LTYTVTYSD

-151 RVRFRDD
+151 RVRFKDD

-167 AETLNLIATLT
+167 AETLNLTATFV
-178 YVQADSTAKARSTP
+178 YVQADSTAKERAKP
-192 SILCKRA
+192 SILCIRDNTA
-199 TTLHTTMCQGAPCLD
+199 TSEDLM
-214 AGYRIESTHLE
+214 
-225 VGKEITYGQLGTS
+225 LGD
-238 GKLAAGDAF
+238 KLY
-247 DCDVNGDGTYDSSTE
+247 CDVNGDGTYNESTE
-262 RFYYLTDLD
+262 IFYYLKDLD
-271 SNTATLIYYNFTYG
+271 YDSTSAVLIY
-285 ENNTNGLMPP
+285 NNVTSSDYVAYSKTNTL
-295 SIYYNNNN
+295 
-303 DLAYQTKNGPVT
+303 NGPT
-315 AKNSLPSITD
+315 IASKYLPTISE
-325 WSNVSLVKP
+325 WPNVSLTKA
-334 IRNITNGS
+334 IRDIKSPNSDFIIKGFN
-342 GTTIVQNFSYSGYAA
+342 YSGYAA
-357 RLVSRNEILASCP
+357 RLPSLSEVESCANESNCPITGVIWLETPKTQSNALYLFAPALGYNQIRDDDVTSLTAS
-370 NASTLNGVFACVF
+370 VM
-383 LLESSTFDSP
+383 
-393 SAIPPLYILTET
+393 
-405 VYDDSTPYT
+405 
-414 INAAD
+414 
-419 GQLQNSTSG
+419 
-428 GLKPVIEVPKS
+428 PVIEVPKS

>member
-63 AVTTAPT
+63 VVTTAPT

-82 TLSKPGDSYEFTV
+82 TLSKPGDTYEFTV

-100 GTIDAMLSGFSATS
+100 GTIDAMLSGFSTTS
-114 LTTNQQKY
+114 LTADQQKY

-131 GATISTKDYLKKG
+131 GATISTKDYLKKE

-158 LTATDLPSS
+158 LTSADLPSS
-167 AETLNLIATLT
+167 AATLNLTATLV

-192 SILCKRA
+192 SILCKR
-199 TTLHTTMCQGAPCLD
+199 
-214 AGYRIESTHLE
+214 SSS
-225 VGKEITYGQLGTS
+225 GTS
-238 GKLAAGDAF
+238 GTLTFLDEF
-247 DCDVNGDGTYDSSTE
+247 YCDVNGDGNYDEEFYYLRDLDSDSSTAVLL
-262 RFYYLTDLD
+262 YKG
-271 SNTATLIYYNFTYG
+271 FTYSG
-285 ENNTNGLMPP
+285 GIQYGKSDTL
-295 SIYYNNNN
+295 S
-303 DLAYQTKNGPVT
+303 GPTV
-315 AKNSLPSITD
+315 ARGYLPTVSE
-325 WSNVSLVKP
+325 WPNVSLVKP
-334 IRNITNGS
+334 IRDIKS
-342 GTTIVQNFSYSGYAA
+342 QDGTIIVKNFNYSGYAA
-357 RLVSRNEILASCP
+357 RLPSINEVEPCANNGCLF
-370 NASTLNGVFACVF
+370 NASSSRQYAVWLEDIYDQNNAYYFFTYGASDIRWSEYDSITKFTAGV
-383 LLESSTFDSP
+383 
-393 SAIPPLYILTET
+393 
-405 VYDDSTPYT
+405 
-414 INAAD
+414 
-419 GQLQNSTSG
+419 
-428 GLKPVIEVPKS
+428 KPVIEVPKV

>member
-63 AVTTAPT
+63 VVTTAPT

-82 TLSKPGDSYEFTV
+82 TLSKPGDTYEFTV

-114 LTTNQQKY
+114 LTTDQQKY

-151 RVRFRDD
+151 RVRFKDD

-167 AETLNLIATLT
+167 AETLNLTATFV
-178 YVQADSTAKARSTP
+178 YVQADSTAKERAKP
-192 SILCKRA
+192 SILCIRDNTA
-199 TTLHTTMCQGAPCLD
+199 TSEDLM
-214 AGYRIESTHLE
+214 
-225 VGKEITYGQLGTS
+225 LGD
-238 GKLAAGDAF
+238 KLY
-247 DCDVNGDGTYDSSTE
+247 CDVNGDGTYNESTE
-262 RFYYLTDLD
+262 IFYYLKDLD
-271 SNTATLIYYNFTYG
+271 SDSTSAVLIY
-285 ENNTNGLMPP
+285 NNVTSPDYVAYSKTNTL
-295 SIYYNNNN
+295 
-303 DLAYQTKNGPVT
+303 NGPT
-315 AKNSLPSITD
+315 IASKYLPTISE
-325 WSNVSLVKP
+325 WPNVSLTKA
-334 IRNITNGS
+334 IRDIKS
-342 GTTIVQNFSYSGYAA
+342 QNSDFIIKGFNYSGYAA
-357 RLVSRNEILASCP
+357 RLPSLSEVESCANESNCP
-370 NASTLNGVFACVF
+370 ITGVIWLETPKTQSNALYLFAPA
-383 LLESSTFDSP
+383 LGYNQ
-393 SAIPPLYILTET
+393 IR
-405 VYDDSTPYT
+405 YDDV
-414 INAAD
+414 
-419 GQLQNSTSG
+419 TS
-428 GLKPVIEVPKS
+428 LTASVMPVIEVPKS

>member
-63 AVTTAPT
+63 VVTTAPT

-82 TLSKPGDSYEFTV
+82 TLSKPGDTYEFTV

-114 LTTNQQKY
+114 LTTDQQKY
-122 LTYTVTYGD
+122 LTYTVTYSD

-151 RVRFRDD
+151 RVRFKDD

-167 AETLNLIATLT
+167 AETLNLTATFV
-178 YVQADSTAKARSTP
+178 YVQADSTAKERAKP
-192 SILCKRA
+192 SILCIRDNTA
-199 TTLHTTMCQGAPCLD
+199 TREDLM
-214 AGYRIESTHLE
+214 
-225 VGKEITYGQLGTS
+225 LGD
-238 GKLAAGDAF
+238 KLY
-247 DCDVNGDGTYDSSTE
+247 CDVNGDGTYNESTE
-262 RFYYLTDLD
+262 IFYYLKDLD
-271 SNTATLIYYNFTYG
+271 SDSTSAVLIY
-285 ENNTNGLMPP
+285 NNVTSPDYVAYSKTNTL
-295 SIYYNNNN
+295 
-303 DLAYQTKNGPVT
+303 NGPT
-315 AKNSLPSITD
+315 IASKYLPTISE
-325 WSNVSLVKP
+325 WPNVSLTKA
-334 IRNITNGS
+334 IRDIKSQDSDFIIKGFN
-342 GTTIVQNFSYSGYAA
+342 YSGYAA
-357 RLVSRNEILASCP
+357 RLPSLSEVESCANESNCPITGVIWLETPKTQSNALYLFAPALGYNQIRDDDVTSLTAS
-370 NASTLNGVFACVF
+370 VM
-383 LLESSTFDSP
+383 
-393 SAIPPLYILTET
+393 
-405 VYDDSTPYT
+405 
-414 INAAD
+414 
-419 GQLQNSTSG
+419 
-428 GLKPVIEVPKS
+428 PVIEVPKS

>member
-63 AVTTAPT
+63 VVTTAPT

-82 TLSKPGDSYEFTV
+82 TLSKPGDAYEFTV

-114 LTTNQQKY
+114 LTADQQKY

-151 RVRFRDD
+151 KVRFKED
-158 LTATDLPSS
+158 LTSADLPSS
-167 AETLNLIATLT
+167 AETLNLTATFV
-178 YVQADSTAKARSTP
+178 YVQADSTAKERAKP
-192 SILCKRA
+192 SILCIRDNTA
-199 TTLHTTMCQGAPCLD
+199 TSEDLM
-214 AGYRIESTHLE
+214 
-225 VGKEITYGQLGTS
+225 LGD
-238 GKLAAGDAF
+238 KLY
-247 DCDVNGDGTYDSSTE
+247 CDVNGDGTYNESTE
-262 RFYYLTDLD
+262 IFYYLKDLD
-271 SNTATLIYYNFTYG
+271 SDSTSAVLIY
-285 ENNTNGLMPP
+285 NNVTSPDYVAYSKTNTL
-295 SIYYNNNN
+295 
-303 DLAYQTKNGPVT
+303 NGPT
-315 AKNSLPSITD
+315 IASKYLPTISE
-325 WSNVSLVKP
+325 WPNVSLTKA
-334 IRNITNGS
+334 IRDIKSQDSDFIIKDFN
-342 GTTIVQNFSYSGYAA
+342 YSGYAA
-357 RLVSRNEILASCP
+357 RLPSLSEVESCANEGNCPITGVIWLETPKTQSNALYLFAPALGYNQIRDDDVTSLTAS
-370 NASTLNGVFACVF
+370 VM
-383 LLESSTFDSP
+383 
-393 SAIPPLYILTET
+393 
-405 VYDDSTPYT
+405 
-414 INAAD
+414 
-419 GQLQNSTSG
+419 
-428 GLKPVIEVPKS
+428 PVIEVPKS

>member
-57 VDNGAS
+57 VGNGAS

-82 TLSKPGDSYEFTV
+82 TLSKPGDTYEFTV

-114 LTTNQQKY
+114 LTTDQQKY
-122 LTYTVTYGD
+122 LTYTVTYSD

-158 LTATDLPSS
+158 LTSADLPSS
-167 AETLNLIATLT
+167 AETLNLTATLV
-178 YVQADSTAKARSTP
+178 YVQADSTAKERAKP
-192 SILCKRA
+192 SILCIRDNTA
-199 TTLHTTMCQGAPCLD
+199 TSEDLM
-214 AGYRIESTHLE
+214 
-225 VGKEITYGQLGTS
+225 LGD
-238 GKLAAGDAF
+238 KLY
-247 DCDVNGDGTYDSSTE
+247 CDVNGDGTYNESTE
-262 RFYYLTDLD
+262 IFYYLKDLD
-271 SNTATLIYYNFTYG
+271 SDSTSAVLIY
-285 ENNTNGLMPP
+285 NNVTSSDYVAYSKTNTL
-295 SIYYNNNN
+295 
-303 DLAYQTKNGPVT
+303 NGPT
-315 AKNSLPSITD
+315 IASKYLPTISE
-325 WSNVSLVKP
+325 WPNVSLTKA
-334 IRNITNGS
+334 IRDIKSQDSDFIIKGFN
-342 GTTIVQNFSYSGYAA
+342 YSGYAA
-357 RLVSRNEILASCP
+357 RLPSLSEVESCANESNCP
-370 NASTLNGVFACVF
+370 ITGVIWLETPNTQSNALYLFA
-383 LLESSTFDSP
+383 P
-393 SAIPPLYILTET
+393 SLGYNQIR
-405 VYDDSTPYT
+405 YDDV
-414 INAAD
+414 
-419 GQLQNSTSG
+419 TS
-428 GLKPVIEVPKS
+428 LTASVMPVIEVPKS

>member
-82 TLSKPGDSYEFTV
+82 TLSKPGDTYEFTV

-114 LTTNQQKY
+114 LTTYQQKY
-122 LTYTVTYGD
+122 LTYTVTYSD

-151 RVRFRDD
+151 RVRFKDD

-167 AETLNLIATLT
+167 AETLNLTATFV
-178 YVQADSTAKARSTP
+178 YVQADSTAKERAKP
-192 SILCKRA
+192 SILCIRDNTA
-199 TTLHTTMCQGAPCLD
+199 TSEDLM
-214 AGYRIESTHLE
+214 
-225 VGKEITYGQLGTS
+225 LGD
-238 GKLAAGDAF
+238 KLY
-247 DCDVNGDGTYDSSTE
+247 CDVNGDGTYNESTE
-262 RFYYLTDLD
+262 IFYYLKDLD
-271 SNTATLIYYNFTYG
+271 SDSTSAVLIY
-285 ENNTNGLMPP
+285 NNVTSSDYVAYSKTNTL
-295 SIYYNNNN
+295 
-303 DLAYQTKNGPVT
+303 NGPT
-315 AKNSLPSITD
+315 IASKYLPTISE
-325 WSNVSLVKP
+325 WPNVSLTKA
-334 IRNITNGS
+334 IRDIKSPNSDFIIKGFN
-342 GTTIVQNFSYSGYAA
+342 YSGYAA
-357 RLVSRNEILASCP
+357 RLPSLSEVESCANESNCPITGVIWLETPKTQSNALYLFAPALGYNQIMDDDVTSLTAS
-370 NASTLNGVFACVF
+370 VM
-383 LLESSTFDSP
+383 
-393 SAIPPLYILTET
+393 
-405 VYDDSTPYT
+405 
-414 INAAD
+414 
-419 GQLQNSTSG
+419 
-428 GLKPVIEVPKS
+428 PVIEVPKS

>member
-63 AVTTAPT
+63 VVTTAPT

-82 TLSKPGDSYEFTV
+82 TLSKPGDTYEFTV

-114 LTTNQQKY
+114 LTTDQQKY
-122 LTYTVTYGD
+122 LTYTVTYSD

-158 LTATDLPSS
+158 LTSADLPSS
-167 AETLNLIATLT
+167 AETLNLTATLV
-178 YVQADSTAKARSTP
+178 YVQADSTAKERAKP
-192 SILCKRA
+192 SILCIRDNTA
-199 TTLHTTMCQGAPCLD
+199 TSEDLM
-214 AGYRIESTHLE
+214 
-225 VGKEITYGQLGTS
+225 LGDE
-238 GKLAAGDAF
+238 LY
-247 DCDVNGDGTYDSSTE
+247 CDVNGDGTYNESTE
-262 RFYYLTDLD
+262 IFYYLKDLD
-271 SNTATLIYYNFTYG
+271 SDSTSAVLIY
-285 ENNTNGLMPP
+285 NNVTSSDYVAYSKTNTL
-295 SIYYNNNN
+295 
-303 DLAYQTKNGPVT
+303 NGPT
-315 AKNSLPSITD
+315 IASKYLPTISE
-325 WSNVSLVKP
+325 WPNVSLTKA
-334 IRNITNGS
+334 IRDIKSQDSDFIIKGFN
-342 GTTIVQNFSYSGYAA
+342 YSGYAA
-357 RLVSRNEILASCP
+357 RLPSLSEVESCANESNCPITGVIWLETPKTQSNALYLFAPSLGYNQIRDDDVTSLTAS
-370 NASTLNGVFACVF
+370 VM
-383 LLESSTFDSP
+383 
-393 SAIPPLYILTET
+393 
-405 VYDDSTPYT
+405 
-414 INAAD
+414 
-419 GQLQNSTSG
+419 
-428 GLKPVIEVPKS
+428 PVIEVPKS

>member
-82 TLSKPGDSYEFTV
+82 TLSKPGDTYEFTV

-114 LTTNQQKY
+114 LTTDQQKY
-122 LTYTVTYGD
+122 LTYTVTYSD

-151 RVRFRDD
+151 RVRFKDD

-167 AETLNLIATLT
+167 AETLNLTATFV
-178 YVQADSTAKARSTP
+178 YVQADSTAKERAKP
-192 SILCKRA
+192 SILCIRDNTA
-199 TTLHTTMCQGAPCLD
+199 TSEDLM
-214 AGYRIESTHLE
+214 
-225 VGKEITYGQLGTS
+225 LGD
-238 GKLAAGDAF
+238 KLY
-247 DCDVNGDGTYDSSTE
+247 CDVNGDGTYNESTE
-262 RFYYLTDLD
+262 IFYYLKDLD
-271 SNTATLIYYNFTYG
+271 SDSTSAVLIY
-285 ENNTNGLMPP
+285 NNVTSSDYVAYSKTNTL
-295 SIYYNNNN
+295 
-303 DLAYQTKNGPVT
+303 NGPT
-315 AKNSLPSITD
+315 IASKYLPTISE
-325 WSNVSLVKP
+325 WPNVSLTKA
-334 IRNITNGS
+334 IRDIKSPNSDFIIKGFN
-342 GTTIVQNFSYSGYAA
+342 YSGYAA
-357 RLVSRNEILASCP
+357 RLPSLSEVESCANESNCPITGVIWLETPNTQSNALYLFAPALGYNQIRDDDVTSLTAS
-370 NASTLNGVFACVF
+370 VM
-383 LLESSTFDSP
+383 
-393 SAIPPLYILTET
+393 
-405 VYDDSTPYT
+405 
-414 INAAD
+414 
-419 GQLQNSTSG
+419 
-428 GLKPVIEVPKS
+428 PVIEVPKS